1 MPRSIDRSNE
11 RTTVALTPIPLS
23 RRLLRRQNLPR
34 KNVRPHPVRR
44 RRPRARPG
52 APPPPPE
59 PARERELAR
68 RRASRSDRS
77 RKNKTASRLT
87 KRNRSLTVKPSVH
100 QVKTATKKAN
110 KSVVVCRASA
120 SEESSRR
127 AALVTF
133 TAAAAAT
140 FAKAA
145 SAISIPSQA
154 SSGGLGREYGNGQLS
169 SNTTMSGYTME
180 GTAKGGHSPKVKFG
194 TLAAARAEAEAIA
207 ASAPAPKK

>member
-1 MPRSIDRSNE
+1 M
-11 RTTVALTPIPLS
+11 
-23 RRLLRRQNLPR
+23 
-34 KNVRPHPVRR
+34 
-44 RRPRARPG
+44 
-52 APPPPPE
+52 
-59 PARERELAR
+59 
-68 RRASRSDRS
+68 
-77 RKNKTASRLT
+77 
-87 KRNRSLTVKPSVH
+87 
-100 QVKTATKKAN
+100 
-110 KSVVVCRASA
+110 C
-120 SEESSRR
+120 R

-169 SNTTMSGYTME
+169 SNTTMAGYTME